1 MQKSLLF
8 IALLLLL
15 TFSQSEA
22 QAPADTSVYLIT
34 CGPGT
39 ETYSVYGHNA
49 LLVRIGS
56 ANKETVYN
64 WGIFDF
70 DTPNFT
76 WKFAKGRL
84 DYFLG
89 TEPLNRF
96 LQYYMLEKRYVWA
109 QKINLEPSEI
119 TKLTLLINENLKP
132 ENISYRYDF
141 FYDDCSTRIRDLLE
155 KSIGSKLLYP
165 PEVKED
171 KTTFRKMVGKHQA
184 PYPWYKFGV
193 DLIMGSPGDKEAKVR
208 DRMFL
213 PADLQS
219 ELSKAVV
226 NRNGKMIPLLRNP
239 EVILD
244 FPAPDVKPNFL
255 LSPVFLFTLL
265 LIIIIIVTSMF
276 RTRKLNNILDIV
288 LYSVFSILAILM
300 IFFNF
305 FTDHQQMSRNL
316 NIIWLNPFILFC
328 LGSIIIKKEGIIWY
342 RIVFILSAGF
352 LILQHFLPQ
361 DFNIAFLP
369 LALILLVRSS
379 LRADFDWNPLSL
391 KDVEIQT
398 ESQKRQG
405 KKG

>member
-1 MQKSLLF
+1 MQKSISFFVIFLLF
-8 IALLLLL
+8 ISLK
-15 TFSQSEA
+15 SKA
-22 QAPADTSVYLIT
+22 QAPSDTSVYLLT
-34 CGPGT
+34 CGPGI
-39 ETYSVYGHNA
+39 ETYSIYGHNA
-49 LLVRIGS
+49 LLIRIES

-89 TEPLNRF
+89 TEPANRF

-109 QKINLEPSEI
+109 QKVNIEPSEI
-119 TKLTLLINENLKP
+119 KILTLLINENLKP

-165 PEVKED
+165 PEIKGE
-171 KTTFRKMVGKHQA
+171 KITFRKMVGKHQS

-193 DLIMGSPGDKEAKVR
+193 DLIMGSPGDKEVSVR
-208 DRMFL
+208 EKMFL

-219 ELSKAVV
+219 VLSQTVV

-239 EVILD
+239 EILLD
-244 FPAPDVKPNFL
+244 FPAPDVKSSFF
-255 LSPVFLFTLL
+255 LSPVFLFTLA
-265 LIIIIIVTSMF
+265 LIIIIIISSVYRS
-276 RTRKLNNILDIV
+276 RKLNNIMDLV
-288 LYSVFSILAILM
+288 LYSVFSILAVLM
-300 IFFNF
+300 VFFNF

-316 NIIWLNPFILFC
+316 NIIWLNPFIMIC
-328 LGSIIIKKEGIIWY
+328 LGSLIMKREGTIWF
-342 RIVFILSAGF
+342 RIVFFISAGF
-352 LILQHFLPQ
+352 VILQHFLPQ
-361 DFNIAFLP
+361 DFNSAFLP

-379 LRADFDWNPLSL
+379 VRADFEWNPLSL
-391 KDVEIQT
+391 T
-398 ESQKRQG
+398 EHENPVKSQQLNR